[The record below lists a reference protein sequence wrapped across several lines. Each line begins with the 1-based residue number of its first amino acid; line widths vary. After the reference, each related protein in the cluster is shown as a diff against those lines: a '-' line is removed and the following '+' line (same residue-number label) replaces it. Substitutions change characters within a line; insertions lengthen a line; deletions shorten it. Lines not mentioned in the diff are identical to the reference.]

1 MAKRKKKYKEQ
12 ARKPSRMTPITWI
25 VCVVLLIYACC
36 LMYPYL
42 LAVLSSFKSLS
53 NYTDNFFS
61 VTEFTLENFKRVLTG
76 FVYPVILK
84 DGGSGYY
91 DFLGLTVNSFLYAAG
106 GALCLTVTPC
116 VVAYCCQK
124 YPYKFS
130 KFIEALI
137 YVVMIVP
144 IIGNTASTI
153 QMTQNLGTYDTMW
166 GHWFMK
172 CSFLGVYFLVYHA
185 AFEGIPNDYSEAVY
199 MDGGG
204 HFTIF
209 FRIMLPLVSKQ
220 MLTVF
225 ILQFVALWSDYMGV
239 LYYLPST
246 PTISVALLNFSS
258 LASTTAPMQLA
269 ACLLASL
276 PSLALFAKFS
286 DQFMGSLQMGGVKG

>member
-1 MAKRKKKYKEQ
+1 MAKQNKLLKKEVRK
-12 ARKPSRMTPITWI
+12 AARMTPLSWT
-25 VCVVLLIYACC
+25 VCIVLLLYASC

-42 LAVLSSFKSLS
+42 LALLSSFKSLTD
-53 NYTDNFFS
+53 YTDHFFS
-61 VTEFTLENFKRVLTG
+61 ITKLTMENFVKVFTQ
-76 FVYPVILK
+76 FTYPVLLK
-84 DGGSGYY
+84 NGGSGYY
-91 DFLGLTVNSFLYAAG
+91 DFLGLTMNSFLYAGG
-106 GALCLTVTPC
+106 GAFCLTVTPC

-124 YPYKFS
+124 FPYKFS
-130 KFIEALI
+130 KFIEAMI

-144 IIGNTASTI
+144 IIGNTASSI
-153 QMTQNLGTYDTMW
+153 QMTQNIGIYDHMW
-166 GHWFMK
+166 GHWIMK

-185 AFEGIPNDYSEAVY
+185 AFEGIPNDYMEAVY

-209 FRIMLPLVSKQ
+209 FKIMLPLVSKQ

-246 PTISVALLNFSS
+246 PTISVALLNFTS
-258 LASTTAPMQLA
+258 LALTTAPMQLA
-269 ACLLASL
+269 ACMLASI
-276 PSLALFAKFS
+276 PGLALFAKFS

>member
-1 MAKRKKKYKEQ
+1 MAKFRKKYKE
-12 ARKPSRMTPITWI
+12 KPLKASHMTPASWC
-25 VCVVLLIYACC
+25 VCIVLLFYACC
-36 LMYPYL
+36 LMYPYF
-42 LAVLSSFKSLS
+42 LALLSSFKTLR
-53 NYTDNFFS
+53 NYTDHFFT
-61 VTEFTLENFKRVLTG
+61 VTELTLDNFKKVLTG
-76 FVYPVILK
+76 FVYPITLK
-84 DGGSGYY
+84 NGGSGYY

-106 GALCLTVTPC
+106 GALGLTVTPC
-116 VVAYCCQK
+116 IVAYCCQK

-144 IIGNTASTI
+144 IIGNTASSI
-153 QMTQNLGTYDTMW
+153 QMTQNVGMYDTMW
-166 GHWFMK
+166 GHWVMK
-172 CSFLGVYFLVYHA
+172 CSFLGIYFLVYHA
-185 AFEGIPNDYSEAVY
+185 AFEGIPNDYMEAVY

-246 PTISVALLNFSS
+246 PTLSVALLNFSS

-269 ACLLASL
+269 ACMLTCLPGLL
-276 PSLALFAKFS
+276 LFAKFS